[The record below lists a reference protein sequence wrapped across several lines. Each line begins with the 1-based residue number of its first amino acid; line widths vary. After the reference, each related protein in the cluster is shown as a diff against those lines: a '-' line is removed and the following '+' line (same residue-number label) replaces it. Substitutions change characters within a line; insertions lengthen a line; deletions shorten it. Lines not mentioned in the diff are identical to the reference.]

1 MSRFWQIFC
10 ATHLLAFS
18 LLAGELTFRNV
29 HVRTRTLADAE
40 RFHGY
45 AAHQFELENLSTI
58 SRTVTIQLPQENYGN
73 RANIEDLRR
82 TVTLGPKSRKV
93 VSLYQPPLPID
104 YYDPTARFTVDGET
118 RVLNDAFGTHVDSGD
133 NLGIINIA
141 VVLASRSWSSSKLLM
156 PAPSSGGTS
165 LFKVN
170 VAEGLITQWPRHWL
184 AYSGFDGVMLR
195 AKEWSAAPA
204 EVRQAITQFVR
215 AGGRLVVVG
224 TIPLPTDA
232 RKLSAGQM
240 EKRRASAESFSENV
254 DNFSSTHSKHGFYP
268 EEMKGGEVPEEN
280 HAEPTQGAASSTVF
294 ALGWGLIRIVD
305 ASANDDE
312 IDQGIQQAL
321 EARYTGE
328 YNLIPALVS
337 VLAGAQILHGNNHYY
352 YNENQGSFDDYF
364 PIVDDSSVPVRL
376 MIVILIVFIVM
387 AGPVN
392 LVLLH
397 KLKRRTWFLWTLP
410 AVSILTSAIV
420 FGTALLNEG
429 FTPTVRRDV
438 ITILNQESQQ
448 AATVGALGI
457 YAPVSPGNLEFSA
470 HTEVTPLLSSNGQD
484 PGSNRGVNWTKGQ
497 IFTGKWVASRVPTH
511 FALRKI
517 EPRKER
523 LSVTWKG
530 GTPTVVNS
538 LRADIANLWLADARG
553 NIFEA
558 TDIRA
563 GQRAELHRIAD
574 MRTVIDYINTDFLLS
589 THKETPESDYPKNLA
604 PGTYLAQMDGSPFME
619 NPIGR
624 GQLKTHALVF
634 GVLTK
639 AEASP

>member
-1 MSRFWQIFC
+1 MSRFWQITC
-10 ATHLLAFS
+10 VALLLTSS

-58 SRTVTIQLPQENYGN
+58 SRTVTIQLPWESYDN
-73 RANIEDLRR
+73 RANIENLRR

-93 VSLYQPPLPID
+93 VSIYQPPLFIGSFRNS
-104 YYDPTARFTVDGET
+104 AFIIVDGEK
-118 RVLNDAFGTHVDSGD
+118 RRLDDAFGVHVDNLA
-133 NLGIINIA
+133 NLGIHQPA
-141 VVLASRSWSSSKLLM
+141 VVLASRSWNGKFASN
-156 PAPSSGGTS
+156 PTY
-165 LFKVN
+165 KVN
-170 VAEGLITQWPRHWL
+170 IAEGLITQWPRHWL
-184 AYSGFDGVMLR
+184 AYSGFDAILLR
-195 AKEWSAAPA
+195 AKEWNAAAA
-204 EVRQAITQFVR
+204 EVRQAITQYVR
-215 AGGRLVVVG
+215 AGGRLFVVG

-232 RKLSAGQM
+232 RMLSADQM

-268 EEMKGGEVPEEN
+268 EEMEGGEVPEEN
-280 HAEPTQGAASSTVF
+280 HAVPTQGAASSTVF

-305 ASANDDE
+305 ASADKDE
-312 IDQGIQQAL
+312 IDQGIEQAL
-321 EARYTGE
+321 KAINTGE
-328 YNLIPALVS
+328 YNLTPALVS
-337 VLAGAQILHGNNHYY
+337 VLAGARNV
-352 YNENQGSFDDYF
+352 GSFDDFF
-364 PIVDDSSVPVRL
+364 PIVDDASVPVRL
-376 MIVILIVFIVM
+376 MIVILIGFVVL

-429 FTPTVRRDV
+429 VTPTVRRDA

-448 AATVGALGI
+448 ASTIGALGI

-470 HTEVTPLLSSNGQD
+470 HTEVTPLLSSHGQD
-484 PGSNRGVNWTKGQ
+484 SGSNRGVDWSKGQ
-497 IFTGKWVASRVPTH
+497 IFTGKWVASRVPAH
-511 FALRKI
+511 FALRKS

-538 LRADIANLWLADARG
+538 LSADINQLWLADARG
-553 NIFEA
+553 NIFES
-558 TDIRA
+558 TNLRA
-563 GQRAELHRIAD
+563 GQRAELQRVAG
-574 MRTVIDYINTDFLLS
+574 MQTVIDYVNTDFLLS
-589 THKETPESDYPKNLA
+589 THKDTPESDYPKNLA

-619 NPIGR
+619 NPIGS

-639 AEASP
+639 AEAGP

>member
-1 MSRFWQIFC
+1 MSRLRKIIFL
-10 ATHLLAFS
+10 TQLLAFS
-18 LLAGELTFRNV
+18 LLGGELTFRNV

-58 SRTVTIQLPQENYGN
+58 SRTVTIQLPWESYDN
-73 RANIEDLRR
+73 RANIENLRR

-93 VSLYQPPLPID
+93 VSIYQPPLFIGSFRNS
-104 YYDPTARFTVDGET
+104 AFIIVDGEK
-118 RVLNDAFGTHVDSGD
+118 RRLDDAFGVHVDNLA
-133 NLGIINIA
+133 NLGIHQPA
-141 VVLASRSWSSSKLLM
+141 VVLASRSWNGKFASN
-156 PAPSSGGTS
+156 PTY
-165 LFKVN
+165 KVN
-170 VAEGLITQWPRHWL
+170 IAEGLITQWPRHWL
-184 AYSGFDGVMLR
+184 AYSGFDAILLR
-195 AKEWSAAPA
+195 AKEWNAATA
-204 EVRQAITQFVR
+204 EVRQAITQYVR
-215 AGGRLVVVG
+215 AGGRLFVVG

-232 RKLSAGQM
+232 RMLSADQM
-240 EKRRASAESFSENV
+240 EKRRASAESFSESI
-254 DNFSSTHSKHGFYP
+254 DSFSSAHSKTGFYP
-268 EEMKGGEVPEEN
+268 EEMGEEETVHEN
-280 HAEPTQGAASSTVF
+280 HAVPTQGAASSTVF
-294 ALGWGLIRIVD
+294 ALSWGLIRIVD
-305 ASANDDE
+305 ASADKDE
-312 IDQGIQQAL
+312 IDQGIEQAL
-321 EARYTGE
+321 KAINTGE
-328 YNLIPALVS
+328 YNLTPALVS
-337 VLAGAQILHGNNHYY
+337 VLAGARNV
-352 YNENQGSFDDYF
+352 GSFDDFF
-364 PIVDDSSVPVRL
+364 PIVDDASVPVRL
-376 MIVILIVFIVM
+376 MIVILIGFVVL

-448 AATVGALGI
+448 ASTIGALGI

-470 HTEVTPLLSSNGQD
+470 HTEVTPLLSSHGQD
-484 PGSNRGVNWTKGQ
+484 SGSNRGVDWSKGQ
-497 IFTGKWVASRVPTH
+497 IFTGKWVASRVPAH
-511 FALRKI
+511 FALRKS

-538 LRADIANLWLADARG
+538 LSADINQLWLADARG
-553 NIFEA
+553 NIFES
-558 TDIRA
+558 TNLRA
-563 GQRAELHRIAD
+563 GQRAELQRIAG
-574 MRTVIDYINTDFLLS
+574 MQTVIDYVNTDFLLS
-589 THKETPESDYPKNLA
+589 THKDTPESDYPKNLA

-619 NPIGR
+619 NPIGS

>member
-118 RVLNDAFGTHVDSGD
+118 RVLNDAFSAHVDSSDSFG
-133 NLGIINIA
+133 NYHQV

-156 PAPSSGGTS
+156 PAPSSGGTP
-165 LFKVN
+165 LFRVD
-170 VAEGLITQWPRHWL
+170 VAKGLISQWPHHWL
-184 AYSGFDGVMLR
+184 AFSGFDGMLLR
-195 AKEWSAAPA
+195 AKEWNAAPA
-204 EVRQAITQFVR
+204 EVRQAITQYVR
-215 AGGRLVVVG
+215 AGGRLFVVG

-232 RKLSAGQM
+232 RMLSADQM
-240 EKRRASAESFSENV
+240 EKRRASAESFSESI
-254 DNFSSTHSKHGFYP
+254 DSFSSAHSKTGFYP
-268 EEMKGGEVPEEN
+268 EEMGEEETVHEN
-280 HAEPTQGAASSTVF
+280 HAVPTQGAASSTVF

-305 ASANDDE
+305 ASADKDE
-312 IDQGIQQAL
+312 IDQGIKQVL
-321 EARYTGE
+321 EAHYAGE

-337 VLAGAQILHGNNHYY
+337 VLAGAQNL
-352 YNENQGSFDDYF
+352 GSFDDF
-364 PIVDDSSVPVRL
+364 FSIVDDASVPVRL
-376 MIVILIVFIVM
+376 MIVILIGFVVI

-448 AATVGALGI
+448 ASTIGALGI

-470 HTEVTPLLSSNGQD
+470 HTEVTPLLSSHGQD
-484 PGSNRGVNWTKGQ
+484 SGSNRGVDWSKGQ
-497 IFTGKWVASRVPTH
+497 SFTGKWVASRVPAH
-511 FALRKI
+511 FALRKS

-538 LRADIANLWLADARG
+538 LSANINQLWLANARG
-553 NIFEA
+553 NIFES
-558 TDIRA
+558 TNLRA
-563 GQRAELHRIAD
+563 GQRAELQRVAG
-574 MRTVIDYINTDFLLS
+574 MQTVIDYVNTDFLLS
-589 THKETPESDYPKNLA
+589 THKDTPESDYPKNLA